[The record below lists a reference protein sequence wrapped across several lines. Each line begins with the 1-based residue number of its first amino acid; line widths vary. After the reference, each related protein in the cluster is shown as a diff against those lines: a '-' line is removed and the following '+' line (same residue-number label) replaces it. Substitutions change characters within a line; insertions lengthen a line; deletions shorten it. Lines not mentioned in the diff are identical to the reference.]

1 MYLIQYADQF
11 FFENKKQTQLFQMF
25 KKNYPYLDPLSK
37 HDEIMFTYELNV
49 NECLSNATTYI
60 QHDFKD
66 EI

>member
-1 MYLIQYADQF
+1 MYL
-11 FFENKKQTQLFQMF
+11 
-25 KKNYPYLDPLSK
+25 KNYPYLDPCSK

-49 NECLSNATTYI
+49 NECQSNATTYI